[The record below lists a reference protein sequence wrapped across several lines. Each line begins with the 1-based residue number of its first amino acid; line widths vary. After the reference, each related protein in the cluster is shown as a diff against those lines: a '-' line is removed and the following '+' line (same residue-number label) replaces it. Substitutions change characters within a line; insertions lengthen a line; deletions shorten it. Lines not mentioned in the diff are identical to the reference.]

1 MSMFSDEPLGY
12 EVLSRWKTDD
22 HLPSEF
28 IPIIKDLGLSRRFSE
43 KVLKSAVSLSKR
55 YGNKQV
61 WVNLSPEDLS
71 GKIDWILASIEDSS
85 NISLEITEDSVLTK
99 KQLDNLLRLK
109 NNGILL
115 YLDDFTINHPHDA
128 FLNFFHGIKIDK
140 SILWAARTS
149 NASRSF
155 LRGISVFMREK
166 GLSVIVEGV
175 ETVEDCSI
183 AMEAEITTVQG
194 FFFGT
199 PKIVDNFGQTRI
211 K

>member
-12 EVLSRWKTDD
+12 EVLSRWPTDD
-22 HLPSEF
+22 HLPMEF
-28 IPIIKDLGLSRRFSE
+28 IPIIKSLGLSRRFSE
-43 KVLKSAVSLSKR
+43 KVLKSAVSISKK
-55 YGNKQV
+55 YENKQI

-71 GKIDWILASIEDSS
+71 GEIDWIFESMENSS
-85 NISLEITEDSVLTK
+85 NVSLEVTEDSVLTR
-99 KQLDNLLRLK
+99 KQLNNLLRLK
-109 NNGILL
+109 NNGIML
-115 YLDDFTINHPHDA
+115 YLDDFAINHPHDA

-175 ETVEDCSI
+175 ETIEDCSI
-183 AMEAEITTVQG
+183 VMEAEIPTVQG

-199 PKIVDNFGQTRI
+199 PKIVDNSDQAGI
-211 K
+211 E